1 MKRALLLLL
10 LAGCM
15 EAQAGPSHGPG
26 VGARML
32 PRLAGGGGGGGE
44 ADAGNIIDNY
54 AYDFAVEG
62 YDCPGVDGGVQ
73 PWNLRGD
80 GGALAWGFGADASQH
95 LCNQTTTA
103 AGGDAAVG
111 AGGIGSDRVN
121 RGVLLVETGSNC
133 WTSASTTIPGLADG
147 VDLWIRA
154 IVRQAD
160 NTANRNIIGWGQGAS
175 DRHTL
180 QSRSTE
186 AVNYIS
192 VTDGLATYTAI
203 SSVLPTTGYSL
214 LDIYYDAA
222 GPTNPRVDFCVN
234 GTCATG
240 TEHTADFTELSA
252 GTAFAIGGDR
262 ACTVAS
268 VAPDIEILSISY
280 HLGANAAQF
289 TGEAM
294 HDSDWNRMVGV
305 AP

>member
-1 MKRALLLLL
+1 M
-10 LAGCM
+10 
-15 EAQAGPSHGPG
+15 
-26 VGARML
+26 
-32 PRLAGGGGGGGE
+32 
-44 ADAGNIIDNY
+44 
-54 AYDFAVEG
+54 
-62 YDCPGVDGGVQ
+62 
-73 PWNLRGD
+73 
-80 GGALAWGFGADASQH
+80 AWGFGSDASQH
-95 LCNQTTTA
+95 LCNRTTTA

-121 RGVLLVETGSNC
+121 RGVLFVETGSNC

-203 SSVLPTTGYSL
+203 SGVVPTTGYSL

-240 TEHTADFTELSA
+240 TEHSANFTELSA

-262 ACTVAS
+262 ACPVAS
-268 VAPDIEILSISY
+268 ASPDIEILSITF
-280 HLGANAAQF
+280 HIGANAAQF